1 MKKYLILMLGV
12 IFVLSFTASAF
23 ATDIQLGGDIKVR
36 GWYMKNAS
44 GNSIAFWD
52 DANGDGI
59 VQNNE
64 EVFFGPRGII
74 FPWNKQIGNVAIDD
88 NTGLAWK
95 YKTSGTG
102 EEPSVSKTKSSAWY
116 DQRLTLTMDAK
127 VADNLK
133 GFVELETTSDNYDYF
148 STGTRTW
155 GNDSFNNS
163 ISTLDV
169 NQAWILYTG
178 SGLGVPAGIKI
189 GHQPLALSHKMFWD
203 HTRHGDDS
211 IVVFADPTKEMH
223 VALLTVKAIEGE
235 LTDNTDDVDG
245 YCGLITYKIDANNT
259 LGANYTYITG
269 SDAGL
274 SLQNLGVHAGG
285 NVTGLSYKAEVDLQF
300 GKVEKGTPDEA
311 KFKGYGI
318 FANLGYKIDP
328 INVRAGFAMGS
339 GDADMGDNK
348 IKEFQTL
355 LGPDD
360 IHYSFIYEYI
370 ISSAAFNQAI
380 PNGVSDNRS
389 TGIANTTYYNLGV
402 DYSVTKDLN
411 LALDGFILRATKV
424 PDGSDFSKSLGWEVD
439 LKAAYNITKNLT
451 YGVAAG
457 YFSPGKF
464 YDPEKWGVDGV
475 DKKGVPALM
484 HSLTLTF

>member
-23 ATDIQLGGDIKVR
+23 ATDIQLGGNIQVR
-36 GWYMKNAS
+36 GWYLKNVEQ
-44 GNSIAFWD
+44 GGID
-52 DANGDGI
+52 DIYVWNGTTYD
-59 VQNNE
+59 NE
-64 EVFFGPRGII
+64 GSLMRVM
-74 FPWNKQIGNVAIDD
+74 PWNKKEGRSYIHDGGPLDGVTSDYGDD
-88 NTGLAWK
+88 AT
-95 YKTSGTG
+95 
-102 EEPSVSKTKSSAWY
+102 SSAWY

-133 GFVELETTSDNYDYF
+133 GFVELETTSENYGRLNGNHNYL
-148 STGTRTW
+148 STTGTRTW
-155 GNDSFNNS
+155 GNNSFNES
-163 ISTLDV
+163 IGTLDV

-235 LTDNTDDVDG
+235 LTDNTDDIDG

-269 SDAGL
+269 TDEGL

-285 NVTGLSYKAEVDLQF
+285 NASGLSYKAEVDLQF
-300 GKVEKGTPDEA
+300 GKVEKDTPNEE

-328 INVRAGFAMGS
+328 INLRAGFAMGS

-348 IKEFQTL
+348 NKEFQTL

-411 LALDGFILRATKV
+411 LVLDGFILRATKV

>member
-1 MKKYLILMLGV
+1 MLGV

-36 GWYMKNAS
+36 GWYMKNVEI
-44 GNSIAFWD
+44 GGIDGFYVWD
-52 DANGDGI
+52 GTGYDSEGSLI
-59 VQNNE
+59 RVM
-64 EVFFGPRGII
+64 
-74 FPWNKQIGNVAIDD
+74 PWNKKEGFSYMYDGGPLDGVTSSHGDD
-88 NTGLAWK
+88 AT
-95 YKTSGTG
+95 
-102 EEPSVSKTKSSAWY
+102 SSAWY
-116 DQRLTLTMDAK
+116 EQRLTLTMDAK

-133 GFVELETTSDNYDYF
+133 GFVELETTSDNYGHF

-155 GNDSFNNS
+155 GNNSFNNS
-163 ISTLDV
+163 IGTLDV

-223 VALLTVKAIEGE
+223 VALLTVKAVEGNIG
-235 LTDNTDDVDG
+235 DNTDDIDG

-259 LGANYTYITG
+259 LGANYAYLNGGTG
-269 SDAGL
+269 SQLSRL

-328 INVRAGFAMGS
+328 INVRASFALGS
-339 GDADMGDNK
+339 GDADMDDNK

>member
-1 MKKYLILMLGV
+1 
-12 IFVLSFTASAF
+12 
-23 ATDIQLGGDIKVR
+23 
-36 GWYMKNAS
+36 
-44 GNSIAFWD
+44 
-52 DANGDGI
+52 
-59 VQNNE
+59 
-64 EVFFGPRGII
+64 
-74 FPWNKQIGNVAIDD
+74 
-88 NTGLAWK
+88 
-95 YKTSGTG
+95 
-102 EEPSVSKTKSSAWY
+102 
-116 DQRLTLTMDAK
+116 
-127 VADNLK
+127 
-133 GFVELETTSDNYDYF
+133 
-148 STGTRTW
+148 
-155 GNDSFNNS
+155 
-163 ISTLDV
+163 
-169 NQAWILYTG
+169 
-178 SGLGVPAGIKI
+178 
-189 GHQPLALSHKMFWD
+189 MFWD

-223 VALLTVKAIEGE
+223 IGLLTVKGIEGNIG
-235 LTDNTDDVDG
+235 DNTDDVDG
-245 YCGLITYKIDANNT
+245 YCGLITYKIDANNII
-259 LGANYTYITG
+259 GANYTYLNGGTG
-269 SDAGL
+269 SQLSRL

-285 NVTGLSYKAEVDLQF
+285 NIAGLSYKAEVDFQF
-300 GKVEKGTPDEA
+300 GKINRVNESTVFDISDPDNIFIAATPTTIDEA

-318 FANLGYKIDP
+318 FATLGYKIDP

-339 GDADMGDNK
+339 GDNDLNDNK

-360 IHYSFIYEYI
+360 IHYSFIYEYL
-370 ISSAAFNQAI
+370 ISSDAMDQVIGN
-380 PNGVSDNRS
+380 NVSGNRS